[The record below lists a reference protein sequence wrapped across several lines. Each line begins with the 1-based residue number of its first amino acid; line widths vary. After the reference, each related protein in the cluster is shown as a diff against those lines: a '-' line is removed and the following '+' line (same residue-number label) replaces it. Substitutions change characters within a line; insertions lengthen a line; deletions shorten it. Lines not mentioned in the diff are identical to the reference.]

1 MSDYT
6 VETLNGLLT
15 QVQSCG
21 ELLEAVIPWAE
32 RLLTEFP
39 ILAPRLFFLTQD
51 GEDGLLTF
59 EPETID
65 RLGKDNLAYK
75 LRRFCALQGVKACAI
90 LCTAKL
96 RESPARDNEDSETP
110 LQDRDGQSTGTKK
123 AHEGDGP
130 TIGER
135 LLPVGTDIGWLA
147 GEFLGDRARACIW
160 RIDPSTGP
168 VRLEKA
174 WNVEATS
181 TEGRFVNLLGQGSE
195 LGYPVSEELR
205 ERVVAHSQAHL
216 ERHPGMLSIEKG
228 KTAGEIAFETDE
240 GAGRLRLVEKHGVV
254 YWIGLYSGKP
264 MCKADK
270 ARLLAELRC
279 QTGRA

>member
-1 MSDYT
+1 M
-6 VETLNGLLT
+6 
-15 QVQSCG
+15 
-21 ELLEAVIPWAE
+21 
-32 RLLTEFP
+32 
-39 ILAPRLFFLTQD
+39 
-51 GEDGLLTF
+51 TF

-75 LRRFCALQGVKACAI
+75 LRRFSALQGVKACA
-90 LCTAKL
+90 LLSTAKL
-96 RESPARDNEDSETP
+96 RNPPQGTMKTRKHHSRRGTSNPR
-110 LQDRDGQSTGTKK
+110 GQK

-130 TIGER
+130 GIGEP

-168 VRLEKA
+168 VRVEKA
-174 WNVEATS
+174 WNADATS
-181 TEGRFVNLLGQGSE
+181 TEGRFVNLLGQGNE

-205 ERVVAHSQAHL
+205 ERVVAHRQAHL
-216 ERHPGMLSIEKG
+216 GRHPEMLSIEKG
-228 KTAGEIAFETDE
+228 KTAGEIAFETEE
-240 GAGRLRLVEKHGVV
+240 GPGRLRLVEKHGVV
-254 YWIGLYSGKP
+254 YWIGLYSGKA

-279 QTGRA
+279 